1 MAQLLMAKNPLN
13 VPAIT
18 YDRIWVE
25 LIEISAPNPNEDA
38 TAHVRL
44 RRYGVREDGSVVTDP
59 ESFRLEVP
67 NILAS
72 SESDPAL
79 AGVVSAIMGYVAKIG
94 AEQGIV
100 EAQQ

>member
-13 VPAIT
+13 V
-18 YDRIWVE
+18 
-25 LIEISAPNPNEDA
+25 
-38 TAHVRL
+38 
-44 RRYGVREDGSVVTDP
+44 
-59 ESFRLEVP
+59 
-67 NILAS
+67 
-72 SESDPAL
+72 PAL